1 MIALADE
8 KTDIVLRRDKHDF
21 KLRVTGVLFN
31 QNGDIAVNEEPQ
43 YGYLTL
49 PGGKIK
55 FGETSQQAVVRE
67 FAEEMGIRVQGTKL
81 LSVTENLF
89 SFEGKLN
96 NEVCFTWLVV
106 KIDNQ
111 TVYAKDDWEQT
122 LVWRSLNS
130 ISNLKPHALQAV
142 LNNLPTQV
150 VHLIN
155 IDKGE

>member
-1 MIALADE
+1 
-8 KTDIVLRRDKHDF
+8 
-21 KLRVTGVLFN
+21 
-31 QNGDIAVNEEPQ
+31 
-43 YGYLTL
+43 
-49 PGGKIK
+49 
-55 FGETSQQAVVRE
+55 
-67 FAEEMGIRVQGTKL
+67 EMGIRVQGTKL

>member
-1 MIALADE
+1 MADE

-96 NEVCFTWLVV
+96 NEVCFTW
-106 KIDNQ
+106 
-111 TVYAKDDWEQT
+111 
-122 LVWRSLNS
+122 
-130 ISNLKPHALQAV
+130 
-142 LNNLPTQV
+142 
-150 VHLIN
+150 
-155 IDKGE
+155 